1 MMKKI
6 FSLSL
11 VIGLTLTA
19 LSIQSG
25 SVARAQGPGF
35 VSSLLSRMEKNQRS
49 LKSLRA
55 NISMVKYNA
64 QLRDEDKYQGIVLYI
79 PGAAGSSSAFV
90 KLEWTQPQH
99 VILSVMNGLY
109 SLYRPRTGTV
119 IEGKTAGINKN
130 SKDGDVLALMNMSAA
145 QLRTRFGE
153 PEDMRDETLW
163 GGVWTQHL
171 KVTPKTAASYK
182 YIELWVDKE
191 GMPVQT
197 KMVEKN
203 DDSTT
208 VRLMNVEKNQ
218 NIPLDQFKLKLDG
231 NVKHV
236 KG

>member
-11 VIGLTLTA
+11 TIGLLLTT
-19 LSIQSG
+19 LSIQFRA
-25 SVARAQGPGF
+25 VVRAQGPGF
-35 VSSLLSRMEKNQRS
+35 VSALYSRMEKNQRS
-49 LKSLRA
+49 LKTLRA

-64 QLRDEDKYQGIVLYI
+64 QLRDEDTYQGLVLYI
-79 PGAAGSSSAFV
+79 PGAAGSTSAFV
-90 KLEWTQPQH
+90 RLEWTKPQH
-99 VILSVMNGLY
+99 EILAVANGLY
-109 SLYRPRTGTV
+109 SLYRPRLNTVLEGRTGS
-119 IEGKTAGINKN
+119 IRS
-130 SKDGDVLALMNMSAA
+130 SKDGDVLALMNMSAG
-145 QLRTRFGE
+145 QLRTRFSE
-153 PEDMRDETLW
+153 PQDWRDETLW
-163 GGVWTQHL
+163 GGILTQHV
-171 KVTPKTAASYK
+171 KVTPKVAASYK

-208 VRLMNVEKNQ
+208 VRLLNVEKNQ
-218 NIPLDQFKLKLDG
+218 NIPMEQFKLKLDG